1 MPPLTLIFDP
11 ATALIVRQRYRASAA
26 QGSTPAETEEEF
38 SDFRDVG
45 GIKVPFT
52 ALVRVNGAVTLK
64 RVVRSVEYNVPLDP
78 ALFTFKG

>member
-1 MPPLTLIFDP
+1 LIFDP
-11 ATALIVRQRYRASAA
+11 ATALIVRQRYRVAA
-26 QGSTPAETEEEF
+26 AGAVPADTEEEF

-45 GIKVPFT
+45 GIKVPFS
-52 ALVRVNGAVTLK
+52 AVVRVNGAITIK